1 MGKGKFEGLP
11 GASGSPG
18 RTKTR
23 SAMGTLVQ
31 SKDQSGFPPELTM
44 YFENGQSKVQAVAGR
59 VRYKDVRMNTWGVKF

>member
-11 GASGSPG
+11 GASGSPQSD
-18 RTKTR
+18 RKTR

-44 YFENGQSKVQAVAGR
+44 YFENGQSKSPGCKRAE
-59 VRYKDVRMNTWGVKF
+59 